1 MIFIAELAGSSKTG
15 LKSSS
20 GLEKRSVHSFQ
31 REEGEGGGLV
41 VS

>member
-1 MIFIAELAGSSKTG
+1 MIFIAELARSSKTG

-20 GLEKRSVHSFQ
+20 GLGKRSVHSFQ
-31 REEGEGGGLV
+31 REEGERGGLV